1 MRLQPTVIGSDP
13 RALAGGH
20 EEPQASA
27 RAAVRRLA
35 ATLSSIAP
43 LVNALDAPVRV
54 AVSGP
59 GAPAGGGSTLGERGD
74 EIQALLDQLA
84 DGAAAQRVVLHR
96 DAVPLSAF
104 ELIISDRL
112 ALASMLELP
121 LDVLRALRM
130 EVDDIAQGP
139 RAHGV
144 EAVFERGELQSWDGS
159 RLRVYVEGPSDRKA
173 VILVP
178 ACGMPIGLCEHWMR
192 RLAQEFRVI
201 TWESRGLFGAM
212 GTTEEFDA
220 RAYDVSAQARDM
232 LAVMDHFGVER
243 SHATALC
250 GGAVI
255 ALAAAATAPDRI
267 SSLSLWHGDYEL
279 GQDAPKT
286 QHQRDVQMLMT
297 MAGRGRAQATG
308 LQKMFRR
315 PSVLAKIRADM
326 AHHVMYPY
334 ANGELLYRYGRLNGA
349 IMDHDCR
356 SLLERV
362 VQPALVVTS
371 HDDHTAHP
379 EGSRYVAGKL
389 PRAEL
394 YMGEHGDH
402 LTLFEAESRLGDL
415 AAAFIAREAN

>member
-1 MRLQPTVIGSDP
+1 MPLLPTVNGSDR
-13 RALAGGH
+13 RALAGDD

-35 ATLSSIAP
+35 ASMSSVAP

-59 GAPAGGGSTLGERGD
+59 GAPAGAGLTLGELGD
-74 EIQALLDQLA
+74 EIQALLDRLA
-84 DGAAAQRVVLHR
+84 DGATARRIVLHR
-96 DAVPLSAF
+96 DAAPLSAF
-104 ELIISDRL
+104 ELIVSDRL

-121 LDVLRALRM
+121 PDVLRALRM
-130 EVDDIAQGP
+130 VVDDVALGT

-144 EAVFERGELQSWDGS
+144 EAALEHRELQSWDGS
-159 RLRVYVEGPSDRKA
+159 RLRVYADGSSDRKA
-173 VILVP
+173 VVLVQ
-178 ACGMPIGLCEHWMR
+178 ACGMPIGLCEPWMR

-212 GTTEEFDA
+212 GTADEFDA
-220 RAYDVSAQARDM
+220 RAHDVSAQARDM

-243 SHATALC
+243 AHATALC

-255 ALAAAATAPDRI
+255 ALAAAATAPERI

-279 GQDAPKT
+279 GEDAPKT
-286 QHQRDVQMLMT
+286 QHQRDVQTLMT
-297 MAGRGRAQATG
+297 MAGRGRAKAAG
-308 LQKMFRR
+308 LQKMFKR

-334 ANGELLYRYGRLNGA
+334 ASGELLYRYGRLNGA

-356 SLLERV
+356 SLLDRV
-362 VQPALVVTS
+362 DQPALVATS

-379 EGSRYVAGKL
+379 DGSRYVAGKL
-389 PRAEL
+389 RRAEL

-402 LTLFEAESRLGDL
+402 LSLFEAESRLGDL